1 MDVNLIVIK
10 ARFIIKRGALDL
22 SSFCQKYKTNP
33 GVRRRAGRVD
43 FYTLGN
49 VVSITAR
56 GFVTIYISVD
66 KTFVVDHIEEI
77 LLAIGEIFLPFTT
90 RKESFSIITYKAVN
104 LQLSGKFALDRI
116 SLLKTLKKHLEKQ
129 EDLEEI
135 IVGSG
140 QTIARFTQP
149 SSFPN
154 PPFAYTYIQIKL
166 SKGKITILHT
176 GSFTIITYKFN
187 LLEFW
192 ENFVSAI
199 LRDGDP
205 PASGI

>member
-1 MDVNLIVIK
+1 MDVNLI
-10 ARFIIKRGALDL
+10 IIKVRFHIKHSALDL
-22 SSFCQKYKTNP
+22 SSFCQKFKANP

-49 VVSITAR
+49 LVSITVR

-66 KTFVVDHIEEI
+66 KTFVLEHIEEI
-77 LLAIGEIFLPFTT
+77 LLAIGEIFLTFTT
-90 RKESFSIITYKAVN
+90 RKESFSLITYKAVN

-116 SLLKTLKKHLEKQ
+116 SLLKTLKKRLEKQ
-129 EDLEEI
+129 EDLVEI
-135 IVGSG
+135 ILGSG
-140 QTIARFTQP
+140 QAITRFTQL
-149 SSFPN
+149 STFPD

-166 SKGKITILHT
+166 SKGKIMILHT

-187 LLEFW
+187 LIEFW
-192 ENFVSAI
+192 EKFVAAI

-205 PASGI
+205 PTNGI